1 MPYSF
6 SLLMTRHFSPGLFPR
21 IDDSEYRHPNGT
33 HMQKG
38 RDSAVERQHIVWLKQ
53 STDSLELIEVPG
65 IVLFLEA
72 AQEDP

>member
-1 MPYSF
+1 
-6 SLLMTRHFSPGLFPR
+6 
-21 IDDSEYRHPNGT
+21 
-33 HMQKG
+33 MQKG